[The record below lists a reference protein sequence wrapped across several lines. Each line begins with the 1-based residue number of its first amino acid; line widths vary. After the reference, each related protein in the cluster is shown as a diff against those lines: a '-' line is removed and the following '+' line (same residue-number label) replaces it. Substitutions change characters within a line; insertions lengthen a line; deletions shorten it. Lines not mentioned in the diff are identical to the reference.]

1 MYIIIKQNEYYFS
14 VEDRYL
20 NSFLLSKHFY
30 SLKFFPE
37 YLLGVENIKG
47 EIYPVINLF
56 GLVDMP
62 NETKSLNFLVGVGN
76 PLSFLI
82 YSEEKP
88 NLIELM
94 HSIPKFEIDFE
105 LKKIS
110 NFSYKLKGHFVY
122 DLNIEKI
129 EELIKIK
136 SKANNLAGEDI

>member
-1 MYIIIKQNEYYFS
+1 MYILIKQDKFYFS
-14 VEDRYL
+14 IEDKFL

-30 SLKFFPE
+30 SLKFLPD

-47 EIYPVINLF
+47 ELCPVINLF
-56 GLVDMP
+56 GLIDMP
-62 NETKSLNFLVGVGN
+62 YEIKPISFLVGLNN
-76 PLSFLI
+76 PLSFLV

-94 HSIPKFEIDFE
+94 HSITKFEIDSD

-110 NFSYKLKGHFVY
+110 NFSYKLKDHLVY

-129 EELIKIK
+129 EKLIKIK
-136 SKANNLAGEDI
+136 SNTNNLTGEDI